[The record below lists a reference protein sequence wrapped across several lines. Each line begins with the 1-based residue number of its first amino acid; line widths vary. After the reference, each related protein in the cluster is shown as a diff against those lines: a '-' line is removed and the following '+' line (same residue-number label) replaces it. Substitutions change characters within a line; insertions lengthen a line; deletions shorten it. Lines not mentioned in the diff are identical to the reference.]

1 LSSIEDYYNNRKLT
15 YHRTWNVTDT
25 QFPDGAVHW
34 ILYILEDDMWYA
46 PYYYGVEDTQE
57 KAENEIRWVIGSY
70 LEKKTVL

>member
-1 LSSIEDYYNNRKLT
+1 LSSIEEYYTTKKLT
-15 YHRTWNVTDT
+15 YHKTWNVTDT

-34 ILYILEDDMWYA
+34 ILYILEDEIHV

-70 LEKKTVL
+70 LKRNNLL